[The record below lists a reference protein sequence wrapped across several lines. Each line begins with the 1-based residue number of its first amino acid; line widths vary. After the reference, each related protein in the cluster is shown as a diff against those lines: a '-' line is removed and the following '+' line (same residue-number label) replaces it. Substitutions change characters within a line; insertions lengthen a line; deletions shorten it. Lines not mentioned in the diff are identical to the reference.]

1 MLQCLAALPE
11 SCGTSTGYLMRQS
24 RIEVFHSLLLAESA
38 AGCCYLK
45 YTLPRCYQV
54 LPRYSVL
61 VGPPQP
67 TPRPGSEFQRTT
79 AIPPALSAPGRWH
92 AGALLGRHVN
102 RRRGLRGKRPPMTTG
117 VQSTARVPACSAN
130 QEFCFAVSHRLQKN
144 ADAGHDPPLASA
156 RKIIRQ
162 MPPPLKNFHQN

>member
-1 MLQCLAALPE
+1 MLSCAPGELRHEYRLPHE
-11 SCGTSTGYLMRQS
+11 TS
-24 RIEVFHSLLLAESA
+24 RIEVFRSPSLPLDEVDEVYATSLLPGAAE
-38 AGCCYLK
+38 
-45 YTLPRCYQV
+45 V
-54 LPRYSVL
+54 LPRYSVP

-102 RRRGLRGKRPPMTTG
+102 GDRGLRGKRPPMTTG
-117 VQSTARVPACSAN
+117 VQSTARVPACSAK